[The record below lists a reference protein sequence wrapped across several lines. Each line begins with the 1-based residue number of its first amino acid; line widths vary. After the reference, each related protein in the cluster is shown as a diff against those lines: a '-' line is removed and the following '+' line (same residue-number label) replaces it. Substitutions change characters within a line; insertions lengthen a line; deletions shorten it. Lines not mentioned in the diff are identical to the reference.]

1 MIYQSIIINDI
12 ILYVMSHRDDLHAGN
27 MRKNVERLMLELE
40 FIECVKVGMILLEFF
55 EPNDIVEVIANILGR
70 CDERARKQIKV

>member
-1 MIYQSIIINDI
+1 
-12 ILYVMSHRDDLHAGN
+12 MSYRDDLYAGN
-27 MRKNVERLMLELE
+27 MRKNAERLMLESE

-70 CDERARKQIKV
+70 CDERVRKQIKV

>member
-1 MIYQSIIINDI
+1 
-12 ILYVMSHRDDLHAGN
+12 MSYRDDLYAGN
-27 MRKNVERLMLELE
+27 MRKNAERLMLESE

-70 CDERARKQIKV
+70 CDEKIRKEIKV

>member
-1 MIYQSIIINDI
+1 MTYQSIIINDI
-12 ILYVMSHRDDLHAGN
+12 ILYVMSYRDDLHAGN
-27 MRKNVERLMLELE
+27 IRKNAERLTLESE

-70 CDERARKQIKV
+70 CDEKIRKEIKV

>member
-1 MIYQSIIINDI
+1 MTYQSIIINDI
-12 ILYVMSHRDDLHAGN
+12 ILYVMSYRDDLYAGN

-70 CDERARKQIKV
+70 CDEKIRKEIKV

>member
-1 MIYQSIIINDI
+1 MTYQSIIINDI
-12 ILYVMSHRDDLHAGN
+12 ILYVMSQRDDLHAGN
-27 MRKNVERLMLELE
+27 MRKNVERLTLELE

-70 CDERARKQIKV
+70 CDERVRKQIKV

>member
-1 MIYQSIIINDI
+1 
-12 ILYVMSHRDDLHAGN
+12 
-27 MRKNVERLMLELE
+27 MRKNVERLMLESE

-70 CDERARKQIKV
+70 CDEKIRKEIKV

>member
-1 MIYQSIIINDI
+1 
-12 ILYVMSHRDDLHAGN
+12 MSHRDDLHAGN

-40 FIECVKVGMILLEFF
+40 FIECVKVDMILLEFF

-70 CDERARKQIKV
+70 CDERVRKQIKV